1 MGERFTGRPPLRL
14 MVGAL
19 LAGTLTTAPCA
30 AQSNPPA
37 GDKHEAAVRRLIGV
51 LGVGSQGR
59 IRIDQLFEEYKS
71 EFPTVTSTVW
81 GEIRRQLARED
92 FGGLQVAIYKK
103 HFSLAEIEGLE
114 AFFRSPLGQRFLEEQ
129 PGVTLDALATSREF
143 DRRLADLL
151 ERSLEQKGYKVAAV
165 QPAWTAP
172 ESPDPQQILREAVD
186 DAAARRYNVALAKQ
200 LWFHNNAARYNRG
213 LSAVRTSFAL
223 GYWRQLADA
232 YPPALDALKRAR
244 DEAWS
249 TTMSGADTT
258 LALPSFRD
266 FAALNRTLGEESR
279 TATAFAQ
286 LDREKP
292 EIARRVALAARPAL
306 IRAKEFDLCARYVDA
321 DFWQTLLT
329 GYQMARNSAETS
341 GLGSGA
347 DSLLDLRFTNDVT
360 TLVALL
366 VVSGRRADAE
376 RVAGEARREKDDA
389 AFAAS
394 IDKALQGNVPAPWP

>member
-1 MGERFTGRPPLRL
+1 LGERLTMKLPQRL
-14 MVGAL
+14 VFCAL
-19 LAGTLTTAPCA
+19 LAGTLTASPCG
-30 AQSNPPA
+30 AQSGSPA
-37 GDKHEAAVRRLIGV
+37 VDRHEAAVRRLIDVMGA
-51 LGVGSQGR
+51 GG
-59 IRIDQLFEEYKS
+59 
-71 EFPTVTSTVW
+71 FPSAVW
-81 GEIRRQLARED
+81 DELRRQLAPED
-92 FGGLQVAIYKK
+92 FARLQIAIYKK
-103 HFSLAEIEGLE
+103 HFSLEEIEGLK
-114 AFFRSPLGQRFLEEQ
+114 AFFASPLGRRFLKEQ
-129 PGVTLDALATSREF
+129 PGLTLDALAMLKGL
-143 DRRLADLL
+143 DRRPT
-151 ERSLEQKGYKVAAV
+151 ESLTS

-172 ESPDPQQILREAVD
+172 VSPDPQQILREAVD
-186 DAAARRYNVALAKQ
+186 DAAARRYDVALEKQ
-200 LWFHNNAARYNRG
+200 LWFHKNAVRYNRG

-223 GYWRQLADA
+223 GYWRQLADS
-232 YPPALDALKRAR
+232 YPPALEALKRAR

-249 TTMSGADTT
+249 ATMSDADTT

-292 EIARRVALAARPAL
+292 EVARRVALAARPAL
-306 IRAKEFDLCARYVDA
+306 IRAKEFDLCAKYVDA

-341 GLGSGA
+341 GLGSEA
-347 DSLLDLRFTNDVT
+347 DSFRDRRFTNDVT

-376 RVAGEARREKDDA
+376 RVASEARREKDDA
-389 AFAAS
+389 EFAAS